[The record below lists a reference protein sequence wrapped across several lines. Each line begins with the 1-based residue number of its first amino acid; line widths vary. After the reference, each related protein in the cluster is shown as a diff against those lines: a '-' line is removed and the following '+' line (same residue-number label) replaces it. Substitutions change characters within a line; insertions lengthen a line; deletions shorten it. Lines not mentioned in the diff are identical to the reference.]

1 MAMGMLA
8 GCGNNASTT
17 EAPTDNE
24 TQAQETSA
32 ETGEAQETEA
42 GDEETQASAETVSTA
57 VEWEPFAENVTLQI
71 PVYDRGEAGVPNVK
85 DNYWTH
91 WVQDNFGT
99 PYNITVEYVPITRT
113 DVMTSYSL
121 LASSHT
127 LPTMLMEYDY
137 PKVAQWANDGYLT
150 TFDMEEFASVAFI

>member
-1 MAMGMLA
+1 MRKTILRRTASVALAGVMAMGMLA

-57 VEWEPFAENVTLQI
+57 VE
-71 PVYDRGEAGVPNVK
+71 
-85 DNYWTH
+85 
-91 WVQDNFGT
+91 
-99 PYNITVEYVPITRT
+99 
-113 DVMTSYSL
+113 
-121 LASSHT
+121 
-127 LPTMLMEYDY
+127 
-137 PKVAQWANDGYLT
+137 
-150 TFDMEEFASVAFI
+150 